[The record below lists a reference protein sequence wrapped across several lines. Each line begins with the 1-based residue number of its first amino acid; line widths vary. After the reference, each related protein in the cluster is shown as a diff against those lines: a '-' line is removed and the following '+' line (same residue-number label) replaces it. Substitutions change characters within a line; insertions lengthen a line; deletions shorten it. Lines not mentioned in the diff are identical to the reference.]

1 MTRMPRLARLV
12 ALASLLALSGPALGA
27 PTPLTGADD
36 LDVLSVGMPA
46 RFIMGFKAGAGGTL
60 WDEPK
65 DTVLRNVSGTDPT
78 FDIPIFNE
86 TRGGYTM
93 TAGFFIEGIFY
104 EYLGLEV
111 GAYFTQHTL
120 LEKTDWNYFETVNG
134 NVTHQVEAKSEEE
147 LQWTAIHVP
156 ILVKAV
162 VPSGKTRISLGIGP
176 EFAFGEWSR
185 AKFKVT
191 EVTTDGVRQVGND
204 LTLGGSL
211 SPAPPRAALRT
222 IRANLQDSVYFTVNF
237 GIEIVAGD
245 FLIPIDIHWSYNFS
259 QESAY
264 RKRVATLGCDS
275 TGLVCE
281 ERLPPEGGAVT
292 FDNHPNTLELQTRD
306 TMYGGINIGIA
317 YQFD

>member
-12 ALASLLALSGPALGA
+12 ALTSLLALSGPALGA

-36 LDVLSVGMPA
+36 LDVLSVGTPA
-46 RFIMGFKAGAGGTL
+46 RFIIGFKTGAGGTL

-65 DTVLRNVSGTDPT
+65 DTVLRNVTGTDTT

-93 TAGFFIEGIFY
+93 SAGFFIEGIFY
-104 EYLGLEV
+104 EYLGLEI

-134 NVTHQVEAKSEEE
+134 NVTAQVEAKSEEE
-147 LQWTAIHVP
+147 LQWTALHVP

-162 VPSGKTRISLGIGP
+162 VPSGSTRISLGVGP

-185 AKFKVT
+185 ATFKIT
-191 EVTTDGVRQVGND
+191 EVSDSTVNNGATQTGAG
-204 LTLGGSL
+204 LSL
-211 SPAPPRAALRT
+211 PGPRGALRT